1 MSSPHQRITSVM
13 RLAAIAATTAS
24 LKAQFSELE
33 RLREEVEKPSCRR
46 RHMSAEIQ
54 FDPEIQW
61 DGSSLSVWAV
71 NNGDRILCRI
81 PRATIHGVPP
91 FSDVLG
97 REIARDRLEIFY
109 RLRAGVVC

>member
-1 MSSPHQRITSVM
+1 
-13 RLAAIAATTAS
+13 
-24 LKAQFSELE
+24 
-33 RLREEVEKPSCRR
+33 
-46 RHMSAEIQ
+46 MSAEIQ

-61 DGSSLSVWAV
+61 DGNSLSVWAV

-97 REIARDRLEIFY
+97 REIARDRLAIFD
-109 RLRAGVVC
+109 RLRPAIVAKIVRERRGPIELRPTDLTE